1 VTPVIIVQPAA
12 QRDLA
17 EIADYFAERSLKLA
31 LRFAREAARAFHQL
45 AAMPEMGGLREF
57 ANPGLAGIRVWRLRG
72 FKKYLV
78 YYRARPD
85 GIEVLRVLHAARD
98 IGRILGS

>member
-1 VTPVIIVQPAA
+1 MTPVIIVQPAA

-31 LRFAREAARAFHQL
+31 LRFAERLHELFTS
-45 AAMPEMGGLREF
+45 LRRCRRWAGF
-57 ANPGLAGIRVWRLRG
+57 ASSPIRISPGSGSGG

-78 YYRARPD
+78 YYRARHD

-98 IGRILGS
+98 IDRILGS

>member
-31 LRFAREAARAFHQL
+31 LL
-45 AAMPEMGGLREF
+45 TTGLVPVG
-57 ANPGLAGIRVWRLRG
+57 A
-72 FKKYLV
+72 
-78 YYRARPD
+78 
-85 GIEVLRVLHAARD
+85 
-98 IGRILGS
+98 